1 MVGHPLRPSSAAAF
15 FLATVIASALPP
27 PYGNPYVQCNPH
39 ELNLSITNVPG
50 LFCSPKCNVIYEN
63 GCNPNK
69 QSDVEAMPECLIG
82 VNSTQNNYCA
92 LICNTDAPNDQC
104 DTKGG
109 ASCHHVSGVQ
119 GVCTYESA
127 TTIPTT
133 TTGTFHPHSEPR
145 SEPRSTRWV
154 NDPTLIHT
162 INHPSTHATWVAEP
176 SPRFEQWN
184 LGRAATLCGAI
195 RGDPAAPLLPTLN
208 TSAAATVP
216 TDFDGRVQWPH
227 CNATIAHVRDQTD
240 CGACW
245 AFSATESFNDRRCVH
260 TNDSI
265 LLSVQDTGACC
276 SGSTCEYSNGCV
288 NGHPEAA
295 WQWFVTDGVVT
306 GGDYSDVNHTDTCE
320 PFSLPPCTHNKSRV
334 AAGHPLCPPQEYKM
348 PQCRSTCSNVG
359 YANTYSNDKVKANS
373 SFHIKPYPLTLVQS
387 ELMTYGSVST
397 VITVFED
404 FLTYKSG
411 VYKHVQGWE
420 VGSHAIIVLGW
431 GIENGE
437 KYWLC
442 KNSWGPKYD
451 IFLRLF
457 LIVYSHAVYFW
468 TTVCVHVLMIGCV
481 RCLFISCCCIV
492 LYSWGLDGFMK
503 IGYGEIGLEQ
513 SFTAGYV

>member
-1 MVGHPLRPSSAAAF
+1 MAKLCVHPLRPSVAALLLSLF
-15 FLATVIASALPP
+15 TVIAS
-27 PYGNPYVQCNPH
+27 
-39 ELNLSITNVPG
+39 
-50 LFCSPKCNVIYEN
+50 K
-63 GCNPNK
+63 
-69 QSDVEAMPECLIG
+69 
-82 VNSTQNNYCA
+82 
-92 LICNTDAPNDQC
+92 
-104 DTKGG
+104 
-109 ASCHHVSGVQ
+109 
-119 GVCTYESA
+119 
-127 TTIPTT
+127 
-133 TTGTFHPHSEPR
+133 PR
-145 SEPRSTRWV
+145 SERLV
-154 NDPTLIHT
+154 NDHTLIWT
-162 INHPSTHATWVAEP
+162 INHPSTQATWVAEP

-184 LGRAATLCGAI
+184 LGRAASLCGAF
-195 RGDPAAPLLPTLN
+195 RGDPEAPLLPTLK
-208 TSAAATVP
+208 TSAADTVP
-216 TDFDGRVQWPH
+216 KHFDGRVQWPQ

-276 SGSTCEYSNGCV
+276 SGSTCMYSNGCV

-334 AAGHPLCPPQEYKM
+334 AAGHPLCPPKEYTM

-373 SFHIKPYPLTLVQS
+373 SFHIKPYPLNLVQT

-397 VITVFED
+397 VITVFQD

-420 VGSHAIIVLGW
+420 VGSHAIIILGW

-442 KNSWGPKYD
+442 KNSWGPKYV
-451 IFLRLF
+451 FFWRLA
-457 LIVYSHAVYFW
+457 SGCD
-468 TTVCVHVLMIGCV
+468 CVLP
-481 RCLFISCCCIV
+481 CC
-492 LYSWGLDGFMK
+492 F
-503 IGYGEIGLEQ
+503 
-513 SFTAGYV
+513 F